1 LQGIRARERKDAKK
15 RIGELAA
22 PDEVGAAVKAVTD
35 ATLAAVGVIIA
46 AGAAA
51 APAALSVVAVC
62 WSSSSTAWP
71 STNA

>member
-46 AGAAA
+46 ARGGGA
-51 APAALSVVAVC
+51 SG
-62 WSSSSTAWP
+62 S
-71 STNA
+71 